1 MISNKYF
8 WYVLMSGAL
17 VLWAFA
23 IALIYLFPEWDYKAV
38 LFIGLIILHGVEIPY
53 VLTILRKDVST
64 IPIAIKTFL
73 FGFTWWL
80 PVKKGILQG

>member
-17 VLWAFA
+17 VLWAFV

>member
-64 IPIAIKTFL
+64 ITISIKTFL

>member
-1 MISNKYF
+1 M
-8 WYVLMSGAL
+8 LGAL
-17 VLWAFA
+17 VLWVFA
-23 IALIYLFPEWDYKAV
+23 VALICIFPEWDYKAV

-64 IPIAIKTFL
+64 ITIAIKTFL